1 MIQNATSLPAGEAG
15 EPGVVSCA
23 TPDSLGILQNGAA
36 AQSPITEI
44 ERDFRRYEVLDA
56 GAECVNYLIALRA
69 MIASDDLPGLRYCAT
84 EFVSYARI
92 VTTGCKALLGGGAP

>member
-1 MIQNATSLPAGEAG
+1 
-15 EPGVVSCA
+15 
-23 TPDSLGILQNGAA
+23 
-36 AQSPITEI
+36 
-44 ERDFRRYEVLDA
+44 VLDA